1 MVDSEYVY
9 LTSAFS
15 TLLKERN
22 AQSITDCKPRQTSLK
37 CLLLMNITSNIV
49 LAGRNLSKCCNW
61 RGWLPPEPCHWARC
75 REGRPRWWAHC
86 KDSLP
91 TTRSP
96 PSRRPEVC
104 EVSYFYR
111 YHYRYCVSLQT
122 LTCWTRGCR
131 REETP
136 PRAPA
141 QWMDPGLRTVKFNSP
156 DCSQVRKLRILF
168 SHDAHFN
175 FPFLQIRDV
184 LRLWDRR
191 PTWDFTHE
199 EHLPNL
205 WSFKR
210 RILWWILPLGSAV
223 SIFSLLTVTENIH
236 SYNTTSV
243 ARPPAPRRRR
253 RRRPDSRTLV
263 T

>member
-1 MVDSEYVY
+1 MVEYVY

-22 AQSITDCKPRQTSLK
+22 AQSITDSNPRQTSLT
-37 CLLLMNITSNIV
+37 CLLLLNIMSNIV

-96 PSRRPEVC
+96 PSRRPEVG

-111 YHYRYCVSLQT
+111 HHYRYCVSLQT

-168 SHDAHFN
+168 SHDANFN
-175 FPFLQIRDV
+175 FPFCRFEMYCVCETDAQRETLHTRNICLICEV
-184 LRLWDRR
+184 LKDA
-191 PTWDFTHE
+191 FCG
-199 EHLPNL
+199 
-205 WSFKR
+205 
-210 RILWWILPLGSAV
+210 GS
-223 SIFSLLTVTENIH
+223 SL
-236 SYNTTSV
+236 SG
-243 ARPPAPRRRR
+243 PPSPSSACWQ
-253 RRRPDSRTLV
+253 
-263 T
+263 